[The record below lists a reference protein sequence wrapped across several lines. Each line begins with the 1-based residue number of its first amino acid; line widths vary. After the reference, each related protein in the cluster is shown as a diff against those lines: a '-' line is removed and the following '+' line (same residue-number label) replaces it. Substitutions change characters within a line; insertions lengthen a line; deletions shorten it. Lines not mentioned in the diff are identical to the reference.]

1 MRTGI
6 LLDRRLMGAAIV
18 SACLLAFCVGVAPS
32 AYAFDETTSTYT
44 PGVGCADCHN
54 PNGTTGTGTRVG
66 PHSGYSAST
75 NACECCHMVHDAP
88 TANKLLPGETIKST
102 CFTCHDGTTTQGQG
116 VYGAIEARGASVG
129 AQHRIETT
137 SVVPGGSAT
146 TGGSATMAFSGP
158 NQTLTCSD
166 CHSPHGRN
174 LVTPFLGER
183 QRSYWFQRDY
193 HGLLTVQVQSRL
205 LKQRPGGVATAVA
218 EYGSDWCL
226 ACHAGRASGL
236 PTTHNHP
243 VESLI
248 TTTNPANYR
257 AAAIVSAGPYPT
269 SQTTIGP
276 MGINTKVA
284 GYNRGYLWP
293 YPRTGAQAG
302 RYPICQQCHEDLRYV
317 GELTTAGLP
326 AQALPSTATVTSPD
340 GRTASD
346 NPRFQNFPHETTGY
360 RLLVEATTTAYS
372 DDLCLN
378 CHPLQQLP

>member
-1 MRTGI
+1 MNGRMVCSKRT
-6 LLDRRLMGAAIV
+6 RLMIALACFVVGAFWA
-18 SACLLAFCVGVAPS
+18 SQAL
-32 AYAFDETTSTYT
+32 AFDETTSTYT
-44 PGVGCADCHN
+44 PGVGCANCHN

-66 PHSGYSAST
+66 PHSGYSATTS
-75 NACECCHMVHDAP
+75 ACECCHTVHDAP

-116 VYGAIEARGASVG
+116 VYGAIAARGATVG

-137 SVVPGGSAT
+137 SVVPGGNAA
-146 TGGSATMAFSGP
+146 TGGSLAMAFSGP

-236 PTTHNHP
+236 PATHNHP
-243 VESLI
+243 VESRL
-248 TTTNPANYR
+248 TTVNPANYR
-257 AAAIVSAGPYPT
+257 LAAIVASAGPT

-276 MGINTKVA
+276 MGINTKNP
-284 GYNRGYLWP
+284 GYNLGYLWP

-326 AQALPSTATVTSPD
+326 AQAMPSTATVTSPD
-340 GRTASD
+340 GRTSTD
-346 NPRFQNFPHETTGY
+346 NPRFQNFPHETLGY
-360 RLLVEATTTAYS
+360 RMLVEATTTAYS

-378 CHPLQQLP
+378 CHPVLQLP

>member
-1 MRTGI
+1 MRGRVFVGKSAFRVVMAI
-6 LLDRRLMGAAIV
+6 ACAATCLFWA
-18 SACLLAFCVGVAPS
+18 SAAF
-32 AYAFDETTSTYT
+32 AFDETTSTYT

-66 PHSGYSAST
+66 PHSGYSATTS
-75 NACECCHMVHDAP
+75 ACECCHTVHDAP
-88 TANKLLPGETIKST
+88 SANKLLPGETIKST

-116 VYGAIEARGASVG
+116 VYGAIEARGAVVG
-129 AQHRIETT
+129 AQHHIETT
-137 SVVPGGSAT
+137 SVVPGGNASD
-146 TGGSATMAFSGP
+146 GGSATMAFSGP
-158 NQTLTCSD
+158 GQTLTCSD

-236 PTTHNHP
+236 STTHNHP

-248 TTTNPANYR
+248 TTATPANYR
-257 AAAIVSAGPYPT
+257 LAAIIAPGPYPT
-269 SQTTIGP
+269 AETTLGP
-276 MGINTKVA
+276 MGINTKVS

-293 YPRTGAQAG
+293 YPRTGVQKG
-302 RYPICQQCHEDLRYV
+302 RYPICQQCHEDTRYV
-317 GELTTAGLP
+317 GALTADGT
-326 AQALPSTATVTSPD
+326 QATPSTATVTSPD
-340 GRTASD
+340 GLTESD
-346 NPRFQNFPHETTGY
+346 NPRFQNFPHETLGY
-360 RLLVEATTTAYS
+360 RMLVEATTTAYS

-378 CHPLQQLP
+378 CHPTAQLP

>member
-1 MRTGI
+1 MRG
-6 LLDRRLMGAAIV
+6 RVLMGKPAFRVVLAIACAATCLFWA
-18 SACLLAFCVGVAPS
+18 SAAF
-32 AYAFDETTSTYT
+32 AFDETTSTYT

-66 PHSGYSAST
+66 PHSGYSATTS
-75 NACECCHMVHDAP
+75 ACECCHTVHDAP

-116 VYGAIEARGASVG
+116 VYDAIQARGASVG

-137 SVVPGGSAT
+137 SVVPGGNASD
-146 TGGSATMAFSGP
+146 GGSATMAFSGP
-158 NQTLTCSD
+158 GQTLTCSD

-236 PTTHNHP
+236 STTHNHP
-243 VESLI
+243 VESLL
-248 TTTNPANYR
+248 TTATPANYR
-257 AAAIVSAGPYPT
+257 LAAIIAPGPYPT
-269 SQTTIGP
+269 AETTLGP
-276 MGINTKVA
+276 MGINTKVS

-293 YPRTGAQAG
+293 YPRTGAQQG
-302 RYPICQQCHEDLRYV
+302 RYPICQQCHEDTRYV
-317 GELTTAGLP
+317 GALTADGT
-326 AQALPSTATVTSPD
+326 QAAPSTATVTSPD
-340 GRTASD
+340 GRTESD
-346 NPRFQNFPHETTGY
+346 NPRFQNFPHETLGY
-360 RLLVEATTTAYS
+360 RMLVEATTTAYS

-378 CHPLQQLP
+378 CHPTAQLP